1 MRLGAAAVGAD
12 SPGWCVSAVLGAGLA
27 AAVLGN
33 ENTMFRQ
40 LGLLILVSFFKKT
53 IVILKIIKLINSINH
68 Y

>member
-1 MRLGAAAVGAD
+1 M
-12 SPGWCVSAVLGAGLA
+12 LGAGLA